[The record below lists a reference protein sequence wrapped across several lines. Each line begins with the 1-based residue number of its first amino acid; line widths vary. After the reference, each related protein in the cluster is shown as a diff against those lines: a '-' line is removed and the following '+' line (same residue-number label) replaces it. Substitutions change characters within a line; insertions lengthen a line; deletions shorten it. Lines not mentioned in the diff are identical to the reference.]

1 MRNNIHT
8 LFFDFVIVRFSKPDS
23 LCQTCISEIFFWNP
37 GYKCHLIWLI
47 CHFLH
52 PHVCMK
58 YFILVCQT
66 KVFFLFQ
73 KHIHTFSWCDA
84 SWNHHSLVTNWKI
97 NCLIKESLFFASWF
111 CTNLKHQ
118 PCFSWFIYCARQ
130 RNEWLIMVIFHEI
143 WRDHISLFLCSFLS
157 RRLK

>member
-1 MRNNIHT
+1 MYFRNFLQKSRIQMPFDMTH
-8 LFFDFVIVRFSKPDS
+8 LSFFAS
-23 LCQTCISEIFFWNP
+23 TCVYEIFHIGMSNK
-37 GYKCHLIWLI
+37 G
-47 CHFLH
+47 
-52 PHVCMK
+52 
-58 YFILVCQT
+58 
-66 KVFFLFQ
+66 FFLFQ